1 MAAVEVDDGKPA
13 VPEADPPVHVNAV
26 VVRPAVAQRVS
37 HRPDPRRAHRLGLNN
52 PTDPAHS
59 VSFIGRA
66 GRSATAPA
74 PSPAAA
80 VPDASL
86 LPTAC
91 VCRLPLGISG
101 VYLGFRCPSGTW
113 TAPPRP

>member
-13 VPEADPPVHVNAV
+13 VPEAHPPVHVNAL
-26 VVRPAVAQRVS
+26 VVRPAVAQRVG
-37 HRPDPRRAHRLGLNN
+37 HRPDLRRAHRLGLNN

-74 PSPAAA
+74 KISILAWSRFQSRAAGRRLGLRYA
-80 VPDASL
+80 VP
-86 LPTAC
+86 
-91 VCRLPLGISG
+91 
-101 VYLGFRCPSGTW
+101 
-113 TAPPRP
+113 